1 MSDELF
7 AQHGRLIRQRWP
19 ALWPRLL
26 AQDVESIQA
35 ELTEGLGSTLSIDGI
50 QLTSRHDRGK
60 EAELQAASLPEV
72 AVLHLYGTGLGDL
85 PRALLGRT
93 GLKRLE
99 VKIMNGALF
108 ALVLRLLD
116 QQDWLADPRVE
127 LMMAGDESEIR
138 LPFFAL
144 PPELQL
150 VEDAAA
156 RIRDRLVSEI
166 DLPFASARFDA
177 EHPAVTRR
185 LAENRELLTSDGDV
199 ASLFG
204 LARGKHAL
212 IVASGPTLQTNMAT
226 LQAQL
231 QTRRQDYLLISV
243 DTALAFLLRH
253 GIQPDIVV
261 TIDDAIHGSRLPA
274 DQSAQTTLVYYPTVP
289 TAALLAWQGPRKAAY
304 SRSPMYQ
311 ALRQEIPKGTLHSGG
326 SVIHPAVDLAVQM
339 GCQQVILLG
348 TDFAFPG
355 ELTHSGWA
363 DGALGPTA
371 SQALSWTLDG
381 HGRRVKTNPN
391 FSAYRTELE
400 RYIARHPEV
409 HFWNSSREGAEIA
422 GCSYHPEYLS

>member
-7 AQHGRLIRQRWP
+7 GQHGRLISQRWP
-19 ALWPRLL
+19 TLWPRLL

-50 QLTSRHDRGK
+50 QLTSRHDRVR

-85 PRALLGRT
+85 PRALLSRT

-116 QQDWLADPRVE
+116 QQDWLADSRVE

-144 PPELQL
+144 PPELLL
-150 VEDAAA
+150 VEDTAA

-166 DLPFASARFDA
+166 ELPFASARFDA

-212 IVASGPTLQTNMAT
+212 IVASGPTLQTNLAT

-253 GIQPDIVV
+253 GIRPDIVV

-311 ALRQEIPKGTLHSGG
+311 TLRQEIPKGSLHSGG

-381 HGRRVKTNPN
+381 HGHRVKTNPN

>member
-1 MSDELF
+1 
-7 AQHGRLIRQRWP
+7 
-19 ALWPRLL
+19 
-26 AQDVESIQA
+26 
-35 ELTEGLGSTLSIDGI
+35 
-50 QLTSRHDRGK
+50 
-60 EAELQAASLPEV
+60 
-72 AVLHLYGTGLGDL
+72 
-85 PRALLGRT
+85 
-93 GLKRLE
+93 E

-116 QQDWLADPRVE
+116 QQDWLTDPRVE
-127 LMMAGDESEIR
+127 LMMAGDEGEVR

-144 PPELQL
+144 PPELLL

-166 DLPFASARFDA
+166 DLPFARARFDA
-177 EHPAVTRR
+177 EHPDVTRR
-185 LAENRELLTSDGDV
+185 LAENRDLLAGDGDV

-204 LARGKHAL
+204 LAQGKQAL
-212 IVASGPTLQTNMAT
+212 IVASGPTLQHNLAT

-231 QTRRQDYLLISV
+231 QRRRQDYLLISV
-243 DTALAFLLRH
+243 DTALAFLLSH
-253 GIQPDIVV
+253 GIRPDIVV
-261 TIDDAIHGSRLPA
+261 TIDDAIHGNRLPA
-274 DQSAQTTLVYYPTVP
+274 AQSAQTTLVYYPTVP
-289 TAALLAWQGPRKAAY
+289 TAALLAWQGPRKTAY

-311 ALRQEIPKGTLHSGG
+311 QLWQTLPKGVLHSGG

-339 GCQQVILLG
+339 GCHQVILLG

-363 DGALGPTA
+363 DGALGPSA
-371 SQALSWTLDG
+371 AQALSWALDG

-409 HFWNSSREGAEIA
+409 QFWNCSREGAEIA
-422 GCSYHPEYLS
+422 GCRYHPEYVQ

>member
-1 MSDELF
+1 MNDELF

-50 QLTSRHDRGK
+50 QLTSRHDRVK

-85 PRALLGRT
+85 PRALLGRS

-116 QQDWLADPRVE
+116 QQDWLTDSRIE

-166 DLPFASARFDA
+166 ELPFASARFDA

-185 LAENRELLTSDGDV
+185 LAENRPLLTSDGDV

-212 IVASGPTLQTNMAT
+212 IVASGPTLQTNLAT

-253 GIQPDIVV
+253 GIRPDIVV

-311 ALRQEIPKGTLHSGG
+311 TLRQEIPKGTLHSGG

>member
-19 ALWPRLL
+19 TLWPRLL

-50 QLTSRHDRGK
+50 QLTSRHDRVK

-144 PPELQL
+144 PPELLL

-166 DLPFASARFDA
+166 ELPFASARFDA

-199 ASLFG
+199 TSLFG

-212 IVASGPTLQTNMAT
+212 IVASGPTLQTNLAT

-253 GIQPDIVV
+253 GIRPDIVV

-311 ALRQEIPKGTLHSGG
+311 ALMQEIPKGRLHSGG

>member
-26 AQDVESIQA
+26 AQDVESIRA

-50 QLTSRHDRGK
+50 QLTSRHDRVR

-116 QQDWLADPRVE
+116 QQDWLADPRIE

-177 EHPAVTRR
+177 EHPDVTRR

-199 ASLFG
+199 TSLFG

-212 IVASGPTLQTNMAT
+212 IVASGPTLQTNLAT

-231 QTRRQDYLLISV
+231 QIRRQDYLLISV

-253 GIQPDIVV
+253 GIRPDIVV

-311 ALRQEIPKGTLHSGG
+311 ALMQEIPKGTLHSGG

>member
-7 AQHGRLIRQRWP
+7 AQHGRLIRQRWS

-26 AQDVESIQA
+26 AQDVESIPA

-50 QLTSRHDRGK
+50 QLTSRHDRVR

-116 QQDWLADPRVE
+116 QQDWLADSRVE

-144 PPELQL
+144 PPELLL

-166 DLPFASARFDA
+166 ELPFASARFDA

-212 IVASGPTLQTNMAT
+212 IVASGPTLQTNLAT

-253 GIQPDIVV
+253 GIRPDIVV

-311 ALRQEIPKGTLHSGG
+311 TLRQEIPKGTLHSGG

-371 SQALSWTLDG
+371 SQALSWALDG

-422 GCSYHPEYLS
+422 GCRYHPEYLS

>member
-19 ALWPRLL
+19 TLWPRLL

-50 QLTSRHDRGK
+50 QLTSRHDRVR

-99 VKIMNGALF
+99 VKIMNSALF

-166 DLPFASARFDA
+166 ELPFTSARFDA

-212 IVASGPTLQTNMAT
+212 IVASGPTLQTNLAT

-253 GIQPDIVV
+253 GIRPDIVV

>member
-1 MSDELF
+1 MSDELL

-19 ALWPRLL
+19 ALWPRLQ

-50 QLTSRHDRGK
+50 QLTSRHDRVK

-85 PRALLGRT
+85 PRALLGRSS
-93 GLKRLE
+93 LKRLE

-116 QQDWLADPRVE
+116 QHDWLADSRVE
-127 LMMAGDESEIR
+127 LMMAGDESEIH

-166 DLPFASARFDA
+166 ELPFASARFDA

-212 IVASGPTLQTNMAT
+212 IVASGPTLQTNLAT

-253 GIQPDIVV
+253 GIRPDIVV

-311 ALRQEIPKGTLHSGG
+311 TLRQEIPKGTLHSGG

-339 GCQQVILLG
+339 GCQQVTLLG

>member
-50 QLTSRHDRGK
+50 QLTSRHDRVK

-116 QQDWLADPRVE
+116 QQDWLADPRIE

-166 DLPFASARFDA
+166 ELPFASARFDA

-185 LAENRELLTSDGDV
+185 LAENRALLMSDGDV

-212 IVASGPTLQTNMAT
+212 IVASGPTLQTNLAT

-243 DTALAFLLRH
+243 DTALAFLLHH
-253 GIQPDIVV
+253 GIRPDIVV

-311 ALRQEIPKGTLHSGG
+311 ALMQEIPKGSLHSGG

>member
-1 MSDELF
+1 MSDELL

-50 QLTSRHDRGK
+50 QLTSRHDRVR

-116 QQDWLADPRVE
+116 QQDWLADTRVE

-144 PPELQL
+144 PPELLL

-166 DLPFASARFDA
+166 ELPFASARFDA

-212 IVASGPTLQTNMAT
+212 IVASGPTLQTNLAT

-253 GIQPDIVV
+253 GIRPDIVV

-311 ALRQEIPKGTLHSGG
+311 TLRQEIPKGSLHSGG

>member
-1 MSDELF
+1 MTDELF

-26 AQDVESIQA
+26 AQDVESIQT

-50 QLTSRHDRGK
+50 QLTSRHDRVK
-60 EAELQAASLPEV
+60 EAELQATSLPEV

-99 VKIMNGALF
+99 VRIMNGALF

-144 PPELQL
+144 PPELLL

-253 GIQPDIVV
+253 GIRADIVV

-311 ALRQEIPKGTLHSGG
+311 TLRQEIPKGTLHSGG

>member
-50 QLTSRHDRGK
+50 QLTSRHDRVK

-85 PRALLGRT
+85 PRTLLGRSS
-93 GLKRLE
+93 LKRLE

-116 QQDWLADPRVE
+116 QHDWLADSRVE

-166 DLPFASARFDA
+166 ELPFASARFDA

-212 IVASGPTLQTNMAT
+212 IVASGPTLQTNLAT

-253 GIQPDIVV
+253 GIRPDIVV

-311 ALRQEIPKGTLHSGG
+311 TLRQEIPKGSLHSGG

-409 HFWNSSREGAEIA
+409 HFWSSSREGAEIA

>member
-50 QLTSRHDRGK
+50 QLTSRHDRVR

-99 VKIMNGALF
+99 VKIMNSALF

-253 GIQPDIVV
+253 GIRPDIVV

-311 ALRQEIPKGTLHSGG
+311 TLRQEIPKGTLHSGG

>member
-1 MSDELF
+1 MTDELF

-50 QLTSRHDRGK
+50 QLTSRHDRVK
-60 EAELQAASLPEV
+60 EAKLQAASLPEV

-144 PPELQL
+144 PPELLL

-166 DLPFASARFDA
+166 ELPFASARFDA

-212 IVASGPTLQTNMAT
+212 IVASGPTLQTNLAT

-231 QTRRQDYLLISV
+231 QIRRQDYLLISV

-253 GIQPDIVV
+253 GIRPDIVV

-311 ALRQEIPKGTLHSGG
+311 ALMQEIPKGSLHSGG

>member
-19 ALWPRLL
+19 ALLPRLL

-50 QLTSRHDRGK
+50 QLTSRHDRVR

-85 PRALLGRT
+85 PRALLSRSS
-93 GLKRLE
+93 LKRLE

-116 QQDWLADPRVE
+116 QQDWLADSRVE

-166 DLPFASARFDA
+166 ELPFASARFDA

-212 IVASGPTLQTNMAT
+212 IVASGPTLQTNLAT

-253 GIQPDIVV
+253 GIRPDIVV

-311 ALRQEIPKGTLHSGG
+311 TLRQEIPKGSLHSGG

>member
-50 QLTSRHDRGK
+50 QLTSRHDRVK

-116 QQDWLADPRVE
+116 QQDWLADPRIE

-166 DLPFASARFDA
+166 ELPFASARFDA

-199 ASLFG
+199 TSLFG

-212 IVASGPTLQTNMAT
+212 IVASGPTLQTNLAT

-253 GIQPDIVV
+253 GIRPDIVV

-289 TAALLAWQGPRKAAY
+289 TAALLAWQGLRKAAY

-311 ALRQEIPKGTLHSGG
+311 TLRQEIPKGTLHSGG

-381 HGRRVKTNPN
+381 YGRRVKTNPN

>member
-1 MSDELF
+1 MSDKLF

-50 QLTSRHDRGK
+50 QLTSRHDRVR
-60 EAELQAASLPEV
+60 EAELQAASLPKV

-116 QQDWLADPRVE
+116 QQDWLADSKVE

-144 PPELQL
+144 PPELLL

-166 DLPFASARFDA
+166 ELPFASARFDA

-212 IVASGPTLQTNMAT
+212 IVASGPTLQTNLAT

-253 GIQPDIVV
+253 GIRPDIVV

>member
-1 MSDELF
+1 MSDDLF
-7 AQHGRLIRQRWP
+7 NQHGRLISQRWP

-26 AQDVESIQA
+26 AQDVESLPA
-35 ELTEGLGSTLSIDGI
+35 ELTEGLGSTLSLHGI
-50 QLTSRHDRGK
+50 QLTSRHDRMK
-60 EAELQAASLPEV
+60 EAELQAASLPEQP
-72 AVLHLYGTGLGDL
+72 VLHLYGTGLGDL
-85 PRALLGRT
+85 PRALLGRSS
-93 GLKRLE
+93 LKRLE

-116 QQDWLADPRVE
+116 QQDWLMDPRVE
-127 LMMAGDESEIR
+127 LMMAGDEGEVR

-144 PPELQL
+144 PPELLL

-166 DLPFASARFDA
+166 DLPFARARFDA
-177 EHPAVTRR
+177 EHPDVTRR
-185 LAENRELLTSDGDV
+185 LAENRDLLASDGDV

-204 LARGKHAL
+204 LAQGKQAL
-212 IVASGPTLQTNMAT
+212 IVASGPTLQHNLTT

-231 QTRRQDYLLISV
+231 QRRRQDFLLISV
-243 DTALAFLLRH
+243 DTALAFLLGH
-253 GIQPDIVV
+253 GIRPDIVV
-261 TIDDAIHGSRLPA
+261 TIDDAIDGNRLPA
-274 DQSAQTTLVYYPTVP
+274 AQSAQTTLVYYPTVP
-289 TAALLAWQGPRKAAY
+289 TAALLAWQGPRKTAY

-311 ALRQEIPKGTLHSGG
+311 QLRQTLPKGVLHSGG

-339 GCQQVILLG
+339 GCHQVILLG

-363 DGALGPTA
+363 DGALGPSA
-371 SQALSWTLDG
+371 ALALSWALDG

-409 HFWNSSREGAEIA
+409 QFWNCSREGAEIA
-422 GCSYHPEYLS
+422 GCRYHPEYVQ

>member
-50 QLTSRHDRGK
+50 QLTSRHDRVR
-60 EAELQAASLPEV
+60 EAELQAASLPKV

-116 QQDWLADPRVE
+116 QQDWLADSRVE

-185 LAENRELLTSDGDV
+185 LTENRELLTSDGDV

-212 IVASGPTLQTNMAT
+212 IVASGPTLQTNLAT

-253 GIQPDIVV
+253 GIRPDIVV

-339 GCQQVILLG
+339 GCQQVTLLG

>member
-50 QLTSRHDRGK
+50 QLTSRHDRVR

-116 QQDWLADPRVE
+116 QQDWLADPRIE

-177 EHPAVTRR
+177 EHPDVTRR

-199 ASLFG
+199 TSLFG

-212 IVASGPTLQTNMAT
+212 IVASGPTLQTNLAT

-253 GIQPDIVV
+253 GIRPDIVV

-311 ALRQEIPKGTLHSGG
+311 ALMQEIPKGRLHSGG

>member
-50 QLTSRHDRGK
+50 QLTSRHDRVK

-116 QQDWLADPRVE
+116 QQDWLADSKVE

-144 PPELQL
+144 PPELLL

-166 DLPFASARFDA
+166 ELPFASARFDA

-212 IVASGPTLQTNMAT
+212 IVASGPTLQTNLAT

-253 GIQPDIVV
+253 GIRPDIVV

-311 ALRQEIPKGTLHSGG
+311 TLRQEIPKGTLHSGG
-326 SVIHPAVDLAVQM
+326 SVIHPAVDLAVLM

>member
-50 QLTSRHDRGK
+50 QLTSRHDRVK

-85 PRALLGRT
+85 PRALLGRSS
-93 GLKRLE
+93 LKRLE

-116 QQDWLADPRVE
+116 QQDWLADSKVE

-144 PPELQL
+144 PPELLL

-166 DLPFASARFDA
+166 ELPFASARFDA
-177 EHPAVTRR
+177 EHPAVTHR

-226 LQAQL
+226 LQTQL

-253 GIQPDIVV
+253 GIRPDIVV

-311 ALRQEIPKGTLHSGG
+311 TLRQEIPKGSLHSGG

>member
-50 QLTSRHDRGK
+50 QLTSRHDRVK

-85 PRALLGRT
+85 PRALLGRS

-116 QQDWLADPRVE
+116 QQDWLTDSRIE

-166 DLPFASARFDA
+166 ELPFASARFDA

-212 IVASGPTLQTNMAT
+212 IVASGPTLQTNLAT
-226 LQAQL
+226 LQTQL

-253 GIQPDIVV
+253 GIRPDIVV

-311 ALRQEIPKGTLHSGG
+311 ALRQEIPKGSLHSGG

-363 DGALGPTA
+363 DGALGPTV

>member
-50 QLTSRHDRGK
+50 QFTSRHDRVR

-116 QQDWLADPRVE
+116 QQDWLADPRIE

-166 DLPFASARFDA
+166 ELPFASARFDA
-177 EHPAVTRR
+177 EHPDVTRR

-199 ASLFG
+199 TSLFG

-212 IVASGPTLQTNMAT
+212 IVASGPTLQTNLAT

-253 GIQPDIVV
+253 GIRPDIVV

>member
-7 AQHGRLIRQRWP
+7 AQHGRLICLRWP

-26 AQDVESIQA
+26 TQDVESIQA

-50 QLTSRHDRGK
+50 QLTSRHDRVK

-85 PRALLGRT
+85 PRALLGRI

-166 DLPFASARFDA
+166 DLPFASTRFDA
-177 EHPAVTRR
+177 EHPDVTRR

-212 IVASGPTLQTNMAT
+212 IIASGPTLQTNLAT

-253 GIQPDIVV
+253 GIRPDIVV

-289 TAALLAWQGPRKAAY
+289 TAALRAWQGPRKAAY
-304 SRSPMYQ
+304 SLSPMYQ
-311 ALRQEIPKGTLHSGG
+311 ALRQELPKGTLHSGG

>member
-1 MSDELF
+1 MSDDLF
-7 AQHGRLIRQRWP
+7 NQHGRLISQRWP
-19 ALWPRLL
+19 TLWHRLL
-26 AQDVESIQA
+26 TQDVNSIQA
-35 ELTEGLGSTLSIDGI
+35 ELTEGLGSTLSINGI
-50 QLTSRHDRGK
+50 QLTSRHDRVK
-60 EAELQAASLPEV
+60 EAELQAASLPEQP
-72 AVLHLYGTGLGDL
+72 VLHLYGTGLGDL
-85 PRALLGRT
+85 PRALLGRSS
-93 GLKRLE
+93 LKRLE

-166 DLPFASARFDA
+166 ELPFVRARFDTA
-177 EHPAVTRR
+177 PPYITRR
-185 LAENRELLTSDGDV
+185 LAENHELLAGDGDV

-204 LARGKHAL
+204 LARGKQAL
-212 IVASGPTLQTNMAT
+212 VVASGPTLQHNLAT
-226 LQAQL
+226 LLGQL
-231 QTRRQDYLLISV
+231 QRRRQDYLLISV
-243 DTALAFLLRH
+243 DTALAFLRRH
-253 GIQPDIVV
+253 GILPDIVV
-261 TIDDAIHGSRLPA
+261 TIDEAIYGDRLPA
-274 DQSAQTTLVYYPTVP
+274 DQSAQITLVYYPTVP
-289 TAALLAWQGPRKAAY
+289 TATLLAWQGPRKAAY

-311 ALRQEIPKGTLHSGG
+311 TLRQEIPKGTLHSGG

-363 DGALGPTA
+363 DGALGPSA
-371 SQALSWTLDG
+371 ALALSWTLDG

-391 FSAYRTELE
+391 FSAYRIELE

-409 HFWNSSREGAEIA
+409 KFWSCSREGAEIV
-422 GCSYHPEYLS
+422 GCSYHPEYLP

>member
-1 MSDELF
+1 MSDELL

-50 QLTSRHDRGK
+50 QLTSRHDRVK

-85 PRALLGRT
+85 PRALLGRS

-116 QQDWLADPRVE
+116 QQDWLADSRVE

-166 DLPFASARFDA
+166 ELPFASARFDA

-212 IVASGPTLQTNMAT
+212 IVASGPTLQTNLAT

-253 GIQPDIVV
+253 GIRPDIVV

-311 ALRQEIPKGTLHSGG
+311 TLRQEIPKGTLHSGG

-371 SQALSWTLDG
+371 SQALSWALDG

-422 GCSYHPEYLS
+422 GCRYHPEYLS

>member
-1 MSDELF
+1 MTDELF
-7 AQHGRLIRQRWP
+7 AQHGRLIHQRWP

-50 QLTSRHDRGK
+50 QLTSRHDRVK

-116 QQDWLADPRVE
+116 QQDWLADSRIE

-144 PPELQL
+144 PPELLL

-212 IVASGPTLQTNMAT
+212 IVASGPTLQTNLAT

-253 GIQPDIVV
+253 GIRPDIVV

-311 ALRQEIPKGTLHSGG
+311 ALRQEIPKGSLHSGG

-339 GCQQVILLG
+339 GCQQIILLG

>member
-1 MSDELF
+1 M
-7 AQHGRLIRQRWP
+7 
-19 ALWPRLL
+19 
-26 AQDVESIQA
+26 
-35 ELTEGLGSTLSIDGI
+35 
-50 QLTSRHDRGK
+50 
-60 EAELQAASLPEV
+60 
-72 AVLHLYGTGLGDL
+72 
-85 PRALLGRT
+85 
-93 GLKRLE
+93 
-99 VKIMNGALF
+99 
-108 ALVLRLLD
+108 
-116 QQDWLADPRVE
+116 
-127 LMMAGDESEIR
+127 SEI
-138 LPFFAL
+138 
-144 PPELQL
+144 E
-150 VEDAAA
+150 
-156 RIRDRLVSEI
+156 
-166 DLPFASARFDA
+166 LPFASARFDA

-185 LAENRELLTSDGDV
+185 LTENRELLTSDGDV

-212 IVASGPTLQTNMAT
+212 IIASGPTLQTNLAT

-243 DTALAFLLRH
+243 DTALAFLLHH
-253 GIQPDIVV
+253 GIRPDIVV

-363 DGALGPTA
+363 DGALGPRA

>member
-50 QLTSRHDRGK
+50 QLTSRHDRVK

-166 DLPFASARFDA
+166 ELPFASARFDA

-185 LAENRELLTSDGDV
+185 LAENRELLMSDGDV

-212 IVASGPTLQTNMAT
+212 IVASGPTLQTNLAT

-253 GIQPDIVV
+253 DIRPDIVV

-311 ALRQEIPKGTLHSGG
+311 TLRQEIPKGTLHSGG

-409 HFWNSSREGAEIA
+409 HFWNSSQEGAEIA

>member
-26 AQDVESIQA
+26 AQDVESIRA

-50 QLTSRHDRGK
+50 QLTSRHDRVR

-116 QQDWLADPRVE
+116 QQDWLADPRIE

-177 EHPAVTRR
+177 EHPDVTRR

-199 ASLFG
+199 TSLFG

-212 IVASGPTLQTNMAT
+212 IVASGPTLQTNLAT

-253 GIQPDIVV
+253 GIRPDIVV

-311 ALRQEIPKGTLHSGG
+311 ALMQEIPKGRLHSGG

>member
-50 QLTSRHDRGK
+50 QLTSRHDRVR

-116 QQDWLADPRVE
+116 QQDWLADSKVE

-144 PPELQL
+144 PPELLL

-166 DLPFASARFDA
+166 ELPFASARFDA

-212 IVASGPTLQTNMAT
+212 IVASGPTLQTNLAT

-253 GIQPDIVV
+253 GIRPDIVV

-339 GCQQVILLG
+339 GCQQVTLLG